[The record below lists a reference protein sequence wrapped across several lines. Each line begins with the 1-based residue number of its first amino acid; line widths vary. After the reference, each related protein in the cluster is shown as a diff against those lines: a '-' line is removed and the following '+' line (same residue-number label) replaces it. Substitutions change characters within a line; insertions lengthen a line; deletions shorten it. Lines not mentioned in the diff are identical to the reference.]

1 MIAIGRRGA
10 VVPATV
16 AACAM
21 LCACATG
28 TVILLPSPDG
38 HPTAVT
44 VRQGEREV
52 VLAQPYAAATPSLAG
67 PFAYKASPREV
78 EARFGAAVAA
88 QPRPPATFTLNFE
101 LGTDALSDASKRLL
115 DQVFAEIAKRPVPDV
130 LVIGHTDT
138 MGNDAFNDAL
148 GQQRADAVRDIL
160 VRLGVPPADIRA
172 VSRGKRELAVPTGDN
187 VDEPRNRRVVI
198 EVR

>member
-1 MIAIGRRGA
+1 MIASARRVAPLLGA
-10 VVPATV
+10 A

-21 LCACATG
+21 LGACATG
-28 TVILLPSPDG
+28 TVVLLPSSDG
-38 HPTAVT
+38 HKTAVT
-44 VRQGEREV
+44 VRQGDQEV
-52 VLAQPYAAATPSLAG
+52 VLAEPYAAATPSLAG

-88 QPRPPATFTLNFE
+88 QPRPPVSFTLNFE
-101 LGTDALSDASKRLL
+101 LGTDTLSDAAKRVL
-115 DQVFAEIAKRPVPDV
+115 DEVFAEIAKRPVPDV

-138 MGNDAFNDAL
+138 TGNDALNDAL

-160 VRLGVPPADIRA
+160 MRLGVKPADIRA
-172 VSRGKRELAVPTGDN
+172 ISRGRRELAVPTGDN

>member
-1 MIAIGRRGA
+1 MIASARRVAWLLGA
-10 VVPATV
+10 A

-21 LCACATG
+21 LGACATG
-28 TVILLPSPDG
+28 TVVLLPSPDG
-38 HPTAVT
+38 HKTAVT
-44 VRQGEREV
+44 VRQGDQEV
-52 VLAQPYAAATPSLAG
+52 VLAEPYAAATPSLAG

-88 QPRPPATFTLNFE
+88 QPRPPVSFTLNFE
-101 LGTDALSDASKRLL
+101 LGTDTLSDAAKRVL
-115 DQVFAEIAKRPVPDV
+115 DEVFAEIAKRPVPDV

-138 MGNDAFNDAL
+138 TGNDALNDAL

-160 VRLGVPPADIRA
+160 VRLGVKPADIRA
-172 VSRGKRELAVPTGDN
+172 VSRGRRELAVPTGDN

>member
-1 MIAIGRRGA
+1 MTAVWRRGVRVLVA
-10 VVPATV
+10 A
-16 AACAM
+16 AACA
-21 LCACATG
+21 LLGACATG
-28 TVILLPSPDG
+28 TVVLLPSPDG
-38 HPTAVT
+38 HKTAVT

-52 VLAQPYAAATPSLAG
+52 VLDQPYAAATPSLAG

-78 EARFGAAVAA
+78 EERFGAAIAA
-88 QPRPPATFTLNFE
+88 QPVPPATFTVNFE
-101 LGTDALSDASKRLL
+101 LGTDALTETSKRTL
-115 DQVFAEIAKRPVPDV
+115 DEVFAEIKRRPVTDV

-160 VRLGVPPADIRA
+160 VQRGVAPADIRA